1 MSILY
6 CSIPHFPVALARRN
20 RPELAARPLVLL
32 GPGDRVFDA
41 SAEAAS
47 CGVRAGMTPH
57 TAQVRCPEARLLGA
71 DVARCREA
79 FEELLQ
85 VLERFSESVEPH
97 GWGAAYV
104 DLGDTHGKRA
114 VALCSESGRA
124 VRSALGSAL
133 QPALGWDTSKFTA
146 QAAAR
151 RTRPGRLLAVDA
163 AREQDFLGPLPVAL
177 LPLPRETV
185 QRLHFLGLR
194 TIGQYAAL
202 PAAAVWQQ
210 FGRAGRRAH
219 RYARGEDDRPVVSRH
234 RTRTLVAEHTF
245 EVPAVTRERLLAALR
260 HAVDPLLEKLQEKQ
274 QACGR
279 MRLTVQFDDGRA
291 EERTRTFLFPTAEH
305 QRVERAL
312 VDLLASSSMNWSLA
326 PSSRRSPALL
336 GDAGSS
342 GVVSL
347 SVSLEQIQETVMEQL
362 TFLGEREGTPDGVV
376 AAQRY
381 LSTRFGASRLWRAA
395 LAQPGA
401 PLPEWRVSWH
411 QET

>member
-1 MSILY
+1 
-6 CSIPHFPVALARRN
+6 
-20 RPELAARPLVLL
+20 
-32 GPGDRVFDA
+32 
-41 SAEAAS
+41 
-47 CGVRAGMTPH
+47 MTPH
-57 TAQVRCPEARLLGA
+57 TAQVRCPEACLLDA

-85 VLERFSESVEPH
+85 VLERFGESVEPH

-104 DLGDTHGKRA
+104 DLGDMARDRGKA
-114 VALCSESGRA
+114 VSLCSESGRA
-124 VRSALGSAL
+124 ARTSLGSAL
-133 QPALGWDTSKFTA
+133 QPALGWDNSKFTA

-163 AREQDFLGPLPVAL
+163 AREQAFLGPLPVAL
-177 LPLPRETV
+177 LPLPQETV

-210 FGRAGRRAH
+210 FGRVGKRAH

-234 RTRTLVAEHTF
+234 KARTLAAEHTF
-245 EVPAVTRERLLAALR
+245 EAPAVTRDRLLAALR
-260 HAVDPLLEKLQEKQ
+260 HAVDPLLEALQEKQ

-279 MRLTVQFDDGRA
+279 VRLTVQFDDGRA
-291 EERTRTFLFPTAEH
+291 EERARVFLFPTAEH

-312 VDLLASSSMNWSLA
+312 GDLLASSSMHWSLA
-326 PSSRRSPALL
+326 SSF
-336 GDAGSS
+336 AGSS
-342 GVVSL
+342 GVISL
-347 SVSLEQIQETVMEQL
+347 SVSLEQIQEAVMEQL
-362 TFLGEREGTPDGVV
+362 TFLDERVDAPDGVV

-381 LSTRFGASRLWRAA
+381 LSTRFGASRLWRTA
-395 LAQPGA
+395 LARPSA